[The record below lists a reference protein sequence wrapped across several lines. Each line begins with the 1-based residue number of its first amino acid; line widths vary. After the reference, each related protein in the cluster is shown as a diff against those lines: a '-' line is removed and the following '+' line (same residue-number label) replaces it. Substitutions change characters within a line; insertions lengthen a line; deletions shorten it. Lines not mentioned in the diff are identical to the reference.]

1 MPQATVTTTTTTIT
15 LPDDAGACTYSHLFA
30 GVVPTTTLEAVNIIL
45 AGLGE
50 APINSL
56 DDPLTSDVAVAAA
69 VLSEVSKE
77 LQLEGWAWNTQD
89 DYPLRVNVHNQEID
103 LPPSLIRVHFPRPD
117 DRELVIRGRRL
128 FDRKNHSFTFAPGTT
143 IRATI
148 TELLPFDDLPEAARR
163 YVALRAMRIT
173 QERVVGSSTLSQFH
187 QQDEYRARALL
198 LREERMLDRPNMLTG
213 TLPPTGTSAVMDVLR
228 R

>member
-15 LPDDAGACTYSHLFA
+15 LPDDAGGSAYSRLFA
-30 GVVPTTTLEAVNIIL
+30 GVTPTTSLEAVNVIL

-56 DDPLTSDVAVAAA
+56 DDPLTSDVAAATA
-69 VLSEVSKE
+69 TLAEVSKE
-77 LQLEGWAWNTQD
+77 LQLEGWQWNTQD
-89 DYPLRVNVHNQEID
+89 DYPLQANVHNQEID
-103 LPPSLIRVHFPRPD
+103 LPPSIVRVHFNHPD
-117 DRELVIRGRRL
+117 DKELVVRGRRL
-128 FDRKNHSFTFAPGTT
+128 FDRRGHTFTFAPGTI

-163 YVALRAMRIT
+163 YVTLRAMRIT

-198 LREERMLDRPNMLTG
+198 LREERMLDRPNMITG
-213 TLPPTGTSAVMDVLR
+213 TLPPTGTSAVIDVLKR
-228 R
+228 